1 MYIVYIYYD
10 EVVAYEDVVNT
21 FEIFKDHGFVN
32 CAQIED
38 RCAEA
43 CTNLTAAR
51 CPHNDP
57 KRLCNPGKYVI
68 SDSKTLLCFRRKNSD
83 SFTTYMEKG
92 ASNCEQGYDDVS
104 ADIHAA
110 YDNGAGNPS
119 SNITDHMEFFALGH
133 NYGIEFCRK
142 QTNAVGE
149 TVPDAS
155 KPAAADFNARLET
168 DISENKKL
176 YIISYGVQDRDDNP
190 QCGVNKRTVH
200 VEDTMPPVIHVKWAG
215 HGSTANIDLR
225 NSPSLLG
232 VSAIDNTDLN
242 GAVKIYDVY
251 NNSQEVL
258 NSDGSHI
265 ESTKLNPSTADTKE
279 HAFESSLVAE
289 VGRTVNGWIVAGF
302 GVAATGLALLTFSSK
317 KTTQIEV

>member
-1 MYIVYIYYD
+1 MGAYEAGFIYTDYGVVAHEPMTEYDLGYD
-10 EVVAYEDVVNT
+10 EVVAYVDVVNT
-21 FEIFKDHGFVN
+21 FEIFKDHGYVN
-32 CAQIED
+32 CAQIEA

-51 CPHNDP
+51 RPHNDP

-68 SDSKTLLCFRRKNSD
+68 SDSKTLLCFRRKIN
-83 SFTTYMEKG
+83 
-92 ASNCEQGYDDVS
+92 
-104 ADIHAA
+104 
-110 YDNGAGNPS
+110 
-119 SNITDHMEFFALGH
+119 
-133 NYGIEFCRK
+133 
-142 QTNAVGE
+142 NAVNE
-149 TVPDAS
+149 TTPDAS

-190 QCGVNKRTVH
+190 QCGANKRTVH

-225 NSPSLLG
+225 NSPSLFG

-242 GAVKIYDVY
+242 GAVNIYDVY

-265 ESTKLNPSTADTKE
+265 ESTKLNPWTADTKE
-279 HAFESSLVAE
+279 HAYESSLVAE